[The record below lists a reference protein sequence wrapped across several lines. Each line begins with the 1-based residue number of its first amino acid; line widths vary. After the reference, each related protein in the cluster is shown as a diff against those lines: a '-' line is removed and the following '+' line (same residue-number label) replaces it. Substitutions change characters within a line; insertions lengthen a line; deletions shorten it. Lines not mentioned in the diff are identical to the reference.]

1 MKLEQKYDLTVIVLI
16 VCMIIAFI
24 FSGIK
29 ESESNKYK
37 KENERLKVELAHAA
51 IDGGIIRTDTIR
63 DSIPVYTSQTVAV
76 DKPAFKELADLPLLK
91 EINVKP
97 AQAEEY
103 ETRVTE
109 IHDTVYMT
117 VYPPD
122 SVLEYKDNWASFR
135 LSLRDSSLVYSV
147 RDSVTA
153 VVYREYKHRFL
164 WWKWGTKGYK
174 VKLINFNPHST
185 IQYEQFVMKTR

>member
-1 MKLEQKYDLTVIVLI
+1 MKLEQKYDFTVILLI

-63 DSIPVYTSQTVAV
+63 DSIPVYTSQTVTV

-109 IHDTVYMT
+109 IYDTVYMT
-117 VYPPD
+117 VHPPD

>member
-37 KENERLKVELAHAA
+37 KENERLKVELAHAV

-63 DSIPVYTSQTVAV
+63 DSIPVYTSQTVTV

-117 VYPPD
+117 VHPPD

>member
-1 MKLEQKYDLTVIVLI
+1 MKLEQKFDFTVILLI

-117 VYPPD
+117 VHPPD

>member
-1 MKLEQKYDLTVIVLI
+1 MKLEQKFDFTVILLI

-63 DSIPVYTSQTVAV
+63 DSIPVYTSQTVTV

-97 AQAEEY
+97 AQTEEY

-117 VYPPD
+117 VHPPD

>member
-1 MKLEQKYDLTVIVLI
+1 MKLEQKYDFTVIVLI

-63 DSIPVYTSQTVAV
+63 DSIPVYTSQTVTV

-97 AQAEEY
+97 AQTEEY

-117 VYPPD
+117 VHPPD

>member
-51 IDGGIIRTDTIR
+51 IDRGIIRTDTIR
-63 DSIPVYTSQTVAV
+63 DSIPVYTSQTVTV

-97 AQAEEY
+97 AQTEEY

-117 VYPPD
+117 VHPPD

>member
-16 VCMIIAFI
+16 VCMIIALI
-24 FSGIK
+24 VSGIK
-29 ESESNKYK
+29 ESESSKYK

-51 IDGGIIRTDTIR
+51 INGGIIRTDTIR
-63 DSIPVYTSQTVAV
+63 DSIPVYTSQVVAA
-76 DKPAFKELADLPLLK
+76 DKQTFKDLADIPILK

-117 VYPPD
+117 VHPPD

>member
-1 MKLEQKYDLTVIVLI
+1 MKLEQKYDFTVIVLI

-63 DSIPVYTSQTVAV
+63 DSIPVYTSQTVTV

-117 VYPPD
+117 VHPPD

>member
-1 MKLEQKYDLTVIVLI
+1 MKLEQKYDFPVIVLI
-16 VCMIIAFI
+16 ICMIICFI
-24 FSGIK
+24 FSFFE
-29 ESESNKYK
+29 ESKSNKYK

-63 DSIPVYTSQTVAV
+63 DSIPVYTSQTVTV
-76 DKPAFKELADLPLLK
+76 DKPAFKELADIPLLK
-91 EINVKP
+91 EIDVKP

-117 VYPPD
+117 VHPPD

-147 RDSVTA
+147 RDSVKA

>member
-63 DSIPVYTSQTVAV
+63 DSIPVYTSQTVTV

-103 ETRVTE
+103 GTRVTE

-117 VYPPD
+117 VHPPD

>member
-63 DSIPVYTSQTVAV
+63 DSIPVYTSQTVTV

-117 VYPPD
+117 VHPPD

>member
-63 DSIPVYTSQTVAV
+63 DSIPVYTSQTVTV

-97 AQAEEY
+97 AQTEEY

-117 VYPPD
+117 VHPPD

-135 LSLRDSSLVYSV
+135 LSLRDSSLAYSV

>member
-117 VYPPD
+117 VHPPD

>member
-1 MKLEQKYDLTVIVLI
+1 MKLEQKYDFTVIVLI

-63 DSIPVYTSQTVAV
+63 DSIPVYTSQTVTV

-109 IHDTVYMT
+109 IYDTVYMT
-117 VYPPD
+117 VHPPD

>member
-1 MKLEQKYDLTVIVLI
+1 MKLEQKYDFTVIVLI

-24 FSGIK
+24 VSGIK
-29 ESESNKYK
+29 ESESSKYK
-37 KENERLKVELAHAA
+37 KENERLKVELAHAS
-51 IDGGIIRTDTIR
+51 INGSIIRTDTIR
-63 DSIPVYTSQTVAV
+63 DSIPVYTSQVGAV
-76 DKPAFKELADLPLLK
+76 DKQTFKELADIHLLK
-91 EINVKP
+91 EIDVKP
-97 AQAEEY
+97 AQGEEY

-117 VYPPD
+117 VHPPD

-174 VKLINFNPHST
+174 VMLINFNPHST

>member
-63 DSIPVYTSQTVAV
+63 DSIPVYTSQTVTV

-97 AQAEEY
+97 AQTEEY

-117 VYPPD
+117 VHPPD

>member
-1 MKLEQKYDLTVIVLI
+1 MKLEQKYDFTVILLI

-117 VYPPD
+117 VHPPD
-122 SVLEYKDNWASFR
+122 SVLEYRDNWASFR
-135 LSLRDSSLVYSV
+135 LSLRDSSLAYSV

-185 IQYEQFVMKTR
+185 IQYEQFVMKIK

>member
-117 VYPPD
+117 VHPPD
-122 SVLEYKDNWASFR
+122 SVLEYRDHWASFR

>member
-1 MKLEQKYDLTVIVLI
+1 MKLEQKFDFTVILLI

-97 AQAEEY
+97 TQAEEY

-117 VYPPD
+117 VHPPD

>member
-1 MKLEQKYDLTVIVLI
+1 MKLEQKYNLTVIVLI

-63 DSIPVYTSQTVAV
+63 DSIPVYTSQTVTV

-117 VYPPD
+117 VHPPD

>member
-37 KENERLKVELAHAA
+37 KENERLKVELAHAV

-63 DSIPVYTSQTVAV
+63 DSIPVYTSQTVTV

-117 VYPPD
+117 VHPPD
-122 SVLEYKDNWASFR
+122 SVLEYRDHWASFR

-185 IQYEQFVMKTR
+185 IQYEQFVMKK

>member
-1 MKLEQKYDLTVIVLI
+1 MKLEQKYDFTVIVLI

-29 ESESNKYK
+29 ESESSKYK

-63 DSIPVYTSQTVAV
+63 DSIPVYTSQTVTV

-117 VYPPD
+117 VHPPD

>member
-1 MKLEQKYDLTVIVLI
+1 MKLEQKFDFTVILLI
-16 VCMIIAFI
+16 VCMIIALI
-24 FSGIK
+24 VSGIK
-29 ESESNKYK
+29 ESESSKYK

-63 DSIPVYTSQTVAV
+63 DSIPVYTSQTVTV

-117 VYPPD
+117 VHPPD

>member
-1 MKLEQKYDLTVIVLI
+1 MKLEQKYDFTVIVLI
-16 VCMIIAFI
+16 VCMIIALI
-24 FSGIK
+24 VSGIK
-29 ESESNKYK
+29 ESESSKYK

-51 IDGGIIRTDTIR
+51 INGGIVRTDTIR
-63 DSIPVYTSQTVAV
+63 DSIPVYTSQVVAV
-76 DKPAFKELADLPLLK
+76 DKQTFKELADIPILK

-97 AQAEEY
+97 AQTEEY

-117 VYPPD
+117 VHPPD

-135 LSLRDSSLVYSV
+135 LSLSDSSLVYSV

-164 WWKWGTKGYK
+164 WWKWGTRGYK

-185 IQYEQFVMKTR
+185 LQYEQFVMKTR

>member
-1 MKLEQKYDLTVIVLI
+1 MKLEQKYDFTVIVLI

-117 VYPPD
+117 VHPPD
-122 SVLEYKDNWASFR
+122 SVLEYRDHWASFR

-185 IQYEQFVMKTR
+185 IQYEQFVMKIK

>member
-1 MKLEQKYDLTVIVLI
+1 MKLEQKYDFTVIVLI
-16 VCMIIAFI
+16 VCMIIALI
-24 FSGIK
+24 VSGIK
-29 ESESNKYK
+29 DSESSKYK

-51 IDGGIIRTDTIR
+51 INGGIIRTDTIR
-63 DSIPVYTSQTVAV
+63 DSIPVYTSQTVTV

-117 VYPPD
+117 VHPPD

>member
-1 MKLEQKYDLTVIVLI
+1 MKLEQKYDFTVIVLI
-16 VCMIIAFI
+16 VCMIIALI
-24 FSGIK
+24 VSGIK
-29 ESESNKYK
+29 ESESSKYK

-51 IDGGIIRTDTIR
+51 IDGGIVRTDTIR
-63 DSIPVYTSQTVAV
+63 DSIPVYTSQVIAV
-76 DKPAFKELADLPLLK
+76 DKQTFKELADIPLLK
-91 EINVKP
+91 ESNVKP

-117 VYPPD
+117 VHPPD

>member
-1 MKLEQKYDLTVIVLI
+1 MKLEQKYDFTVIVLI

-63 DSIPVYTSQTVAV
+63 DSIPVYTSQTVTV

-97 AQAEEY
+97 AQDEEY

-109 IHDTVYMT
+109 IHDIVYMT
-117 VYPPD
+117 VQPPD

>member
-1 MKLEQKYDLTVIVLI
+1 MKLEQKFDFTVILLI

-63 DSIPVYTSQTVAV
+63 DSIPVYTSQTVTV

-117 VYPPD
+117 VHPPD

>member
-1 MKLEQKYDLTVIVLI
+1 MKLEQKYDFTVILLI

-63 DSIPVYTSQTVAV
+63 DSIPVYTSQTVTV

-117 VYPPD
+117 VHPPD